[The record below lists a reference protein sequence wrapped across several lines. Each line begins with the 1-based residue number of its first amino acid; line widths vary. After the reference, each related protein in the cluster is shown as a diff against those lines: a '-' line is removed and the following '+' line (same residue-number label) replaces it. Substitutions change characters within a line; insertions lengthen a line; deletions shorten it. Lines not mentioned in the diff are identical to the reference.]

1 MASGTESAAV
11 FAYTRM
17 LAASARMRLVLVL
30 AISAVLHAAL
40 LSRWPQTPTPVSP
53 VVLEITLDTSP
64 APMFRRPPPHTKV
77 SRPSAEEMQS
87 QPTNVRETNE
97 RLRSLFEI
105 TRDDIRTGI
114 EREHGSRQVPPASA
128 PLPELPALG
137 DGHQRPEGLV
147 RSYRL
152 ANGGIRYEHGNR
164 NGKTTI
170 WECPEPNPNESFALN
185 LCRTGY

>member
-30 AISAVLHAAL
+30 AISAVLHVVL
-40 LSRWPQTPTPVSP
+40 LSRWPQTPTPAP
-53 VVLEITLDTSP
+53 PIVLEVTFDASP
-64 APMFRRPPPHTKV
+64 APMFRRPTPRAKA
-77 SRPSAEEMQS
+77 SRPGAEEMQS
-87 QPTNVRETNE
+87 QPNVRETNE

-114 EREHGSRQVPPASA
+114 EREYGSRQAPPASV

-137 DGHQRPEGLV
+137 DGHQHPEGLV

-152 ANGGIRYEHGNR
+152 ANGGTRYEHANR